1 MLYFQSQNDKK
12 KIFPTGRVYSKK
24 QTRVTANQYIL
35 KPDLIRMIYFLQT
48 EHFHWMWYFL
58 SQKNFNLNVHALL
71 AVPFATA
78 VAICQIYYHPI

>member
-24 QTRVTANQYIL
+24 QTRGTANQYIL

-48 EHFHWMWYFL
+48 EHFH
-58 SQKNFNLNVHALL
+58 
-71 AVPFATA
+71 
-78 VAICQIYYHPI
+78 